1 MKIFEVRS
9 AVIVEVNLKD
19 GQSLHLT
26 KGKWT
31 LPSDDPEV
39 IRLVEKKMLFEVASK
54 PVAVPATEK
63 ESETPASKD
72 VAETAPVGD
81 KPGIKNKKK
90 APKSPGA
97 PVGDAKK

>member
-39 IRLVEKKMLFEVASK
+39 IRLVEKKMLFEVAPK
-54 PVAVPATEK
+54 PVVVPATEK
-63 ESETPASKD
+63 ETEAPASKQ
-72 VAETAPVGD
+72 VAETAPKGD
-81 KPGIKNKKK
+81 KPSSKNKKK
-90 APKSPGA
+90 APKSPGV
-97 PVGDAKK
+97 PIGDVKN